1 MNAFRDNDNTFLQ
14 RVLGDNELYLPG
26 EQWFRLLQ
34 DQGVLMTEAE
44 ETKLRAKPN
53 TKFTRKTIG
62 EGLESNR
69 LFEDIYK
76 LAEEVFKKVE
86 SKVELFPK
94 FSTNKTANIHLIAK
108 FIIKRRSVCTRA
120 DMHSRPQMDG
130 QYANMPEFAGRLL
143 LYFLSQREVLEYCH
157 QKYGVSMKVM
167 KTPTVDDKVRVAG
180 IMFNSDEMRAFLPDM
195 LGKSRNGNRQALDGA
210 SARTASGFF
219 LLHQKFIDTE
229 VEVTLPEKWEENE
242 TRNLI
247 DELRGPGTFDEYAQF
262 DPNNHERIS
271 LPWTQEEVAA
281 VFKKVQSEYQAAMDK
296 FTMGTGGGTGA
307 PAGFSV
313 WENRHEGYVVNY
325 DPQKCN
331 IYLSLVYM
339 WDKEHGYCFVDKKD
353 KVPAECAI
361 GDGWTGDHDNA
372 DYDAGDAG
380 VINDVDGYALI
391 TPKPSKKQA
400 ASSARKNE
408 SKMVEMM
415 EQLVSARKKSHSSVG
430 DLVTLIKNK
439 ATPDDDDSSSDAI
452 VQKIAR
458 TVTLQ
463 DTFHEKIKTLRASKH
478 EIFKEPDTNENKRKR
493 IAPLLDEIKECKK
506 MVKTL
511 DLVIDEN
518 QEKLLKLLKRGDDI
532 EVSDESGIDTDSEE

>member
-195 LGKSRNGNRQALDGA
+195 LGKSRNGD
-210 SARTASGFF
+210 
-219 LLHQKFIDTE
+219 
-229 VEVTLPEKWEENE
+229 
-242 TRNLI
+242 
-247 DELRGPGTFDEYAQF
+247 
-262 DPNNHERIS
+262 
-271 LPWTQEEVAA
+271 
-281 VFKKVQSEYQAAMDK
+281 
-296 FTMGTGGGTGA
+296 
-307 PAGFSV
+307 
-313 WENRHEGYVVNY
+313 
-325 DPQKCN
+325 
-331 IYLSLVYM
+331 
-339 WDKEHGYCFVDKKD
+339 
-353 KVPAECAI
+353 
-361 GDGWTGDHDNA
+361 
-372 DYDAGDAG
+372 
-380 VINDVDGYALI
+380 
-391 TPKPSKKQA
+391 
-400 ASSARKNE
+400 
-408 SKMVEMM
+408 
-415 EQLVSARKKSHSSVG
+415 
-430 DLVTLIKNK
+430 
-439 ATPDDDDSSSDAI
+439 
-452 VQKIAR
+452 
-458 TVTLQ
+458 
-463 DTFHEKIKTLRASKH
+463 
-478 EIFKEPDTNENKRKR
+478 
-493 IAPLLDEIKECKK
+493 
-506 MVKTL
+506 
-511 DLVIDEN
+511 
-518 QEKLLKLLKRGDDI
+518 
-532 EVSDESGIDTDSEE
+532 